1 MTRPQSLL
9 SVGDIILGADSE
21 PLFRFV
27 LPTLQAADVVLGQ
40 LEVPFTTRD
49 RHAVELG
56 RVPANLQP
64 LVNAGFDALT
74 FASNH
79 ISDAGEEG
87 IEDTLQWLRE
97 NRIPYTGGGM
107 DIAEARRPVIVE
119 REGTRFGFL
128 NYDCVGHKK
137 TWATSER

>member
-1 MTRPQSLL
+1 MSKAQCML
-9 SVGDIILGADSE
+9 SVGDIILGANSE
-21 PLFRFV
+21 SLFHNV
-27 LPTLQAADVVLGQ
+27 TPTLQAADVVLGQ

-56 RVPANLQP
+56 RIPANLQP

-87 IEDTLQWLRE
+87 IEDTLQ
-97 NRIPYTGGGM
+97 
-107 DIAEARRPVIVE
+107 
-119 REGTRFGFL
+119 
-128 NYDCVGHKK
+128 
-137 TWATSER
+137 